1 VAEVPVGLGP
11 EGAAVDRRRRRAY
24 VTCSRSNHVGVVDL
38 DRSEVIDE
46 VAVGEE
52 PIDAVFDE
60 GSGRVFVC
68 ELRSSA
74 VTVIDTASG
83 RVERSVAVP
92 GYPSAL
98 ATDTER
104 RRLYCGCAAGAVE
117 PVGSRSTPAGSERT
131 APTSCPTRLRSS
143 TPTR

>member
-1 VAEVPVGLGP
+1 MSPRPSAPDPEEAGPGIPEGAACLIGPAPHRLVAEVPVGLGP

-38 DRSEVIDE
+38 DRSEVNDE
-46 VAVGEE
+46 VAVGHE
-52 PIDAVFDE
+52 PMDAVFDE

-68 ELRSSA
+68 ELRSSN

-92 GYPSAL
+92 GYPSGL

-104 RRLYCGCAAGAVE
+104 RRLYC
-117 PVGSRSTPAGSERT
+117 
-131 APTSCPTRLRSS
+131 
-143 TPTR
+143 